1 MECSIGDFIMTLRLF
16 IGTSANGEDA
26 DAEMVYEHSL
36 RKNCSVPIDI
46 TWMRQTNDTS
56 SVWGGWDTSLWPTP
70 FSGYRW
76 AIPEVC
82 NFEGRAIYTDVDM
95 INFRDLNELWNI
107 DLGDNW
113 VGARLG
119 PRFGGHEFCV
129 MVIDCAAMKGEIAP
143 IERMKVIPESHSRYI
158 RAFSGSDVIREI
170 DPRWNCLDGDDLKI
184 EDMWQ
189 LHYSRMSTQPWRP
202 TWYTGESA
210 NHPRPELVQF
220 WFDYRD
226 KILEE
231 GHKPNVVNN
240 DVTYDFI
247 GK

>member
-1 MECSIGDFIMTLRLF
+1 MECFSEDLIMTIKIF

-26 DAEMVYEHSL
+26 EAEMVYEYSL
-36 RKNCSVPIDI
+36 RKNCSEPLDI

-56 SVWGGWDTSLWPTP
+56 SVWGGWNSSRWSTP
-70 FSGYRW
+70 FSGFRW

-95 INFRDLNELWNI
+95 INFKDINILWNT
-107 DLGDNW
+107 DLKDNY
-113 VGARLG
+113 VAARQG

-129 MVIDCAAMKGEIAP
+129 MVIDCSRMKGEIMP
-143 IERMKVIPESHSRYI
+143 IQRMKSIPETHHRYI
-158 RAFSGSDVIREI
+158 QAFSGSDVVQEL
-170 DPRWNCLDGDDLKI
+170 DPRWNCLDGENLEV

-202 TWYTGESA
+202 TWYRGEQLE
-210 NHPRPELVQF
+210 HPRPDLVKL

-226 KILEE
+226 KILKE
-231 GHKPNVVNN
+231 GNKPNVVNN
-240 DVTYDFI
+240 NVKYDFL